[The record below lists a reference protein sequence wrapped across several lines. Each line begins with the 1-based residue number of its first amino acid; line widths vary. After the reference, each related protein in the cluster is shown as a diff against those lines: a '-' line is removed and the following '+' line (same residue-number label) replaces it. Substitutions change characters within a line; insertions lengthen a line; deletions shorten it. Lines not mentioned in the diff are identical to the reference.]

1 MRRILRAKEAWAKL
15 ACGKTKF
22 EEDYRHHSDDD
33 PHVPGTDIARVKPI
47 PLGERLIGFLEH
59 EIDELIDALA
69 ELRDERQGIVRT
81 PRTAIGAEGRRKVAE
96 RAPAKRAPAFS
107 TSGRPS
113 GRKRK
118 SATARDDA
126 ARAAESV
133 SASGVVK

>member
-59 EIDELIDALA
+59 EIDDLIDALA
-69 ELRDERQGIVRT
+69 ELRDAIPDDARPRIM
-81 PRTAIGAEGRRKVAE
+81 RTAIGAEGRRKVAE
-96 RAPAKRAPAFS
+96 RAPAKCAPAFS
-107 TSGRPS
+107 ASGRPS

-133 SASGVVK
+133 K

>member
-1 MRRILRAKEAWAKL
+1 MRRILRAKEAWAKV

-59 EIDELIDALA
+59 EIDDLIDALA
-69 ELRDERQGIVRT
+69 ELRDARPDDARQRIMRA
-81 PRTAIGAEGRRKVAE
+81 AIGAEGRHKVAE
-96 RAPAKRAPAFS
+96 RAPAKRACAA
-107 TSGRPS
+107 SGRPS

>member
-1 MRRILRAKEAWAKL
+1 M
-15 ACGKTKF
+15 
-22 EEDYRHHSDDD
+22 
-33 PHVPGTDIARVKPI
+33 KPI

-107 TSGRPS
+107 ASGRPS
-113 GRKRK
+113 GKRK
-118 SATARDDA
+118 SATARNDA

>member
-1 MRRILRAKEAWAKL
+1 
-15 ACGKTKF
+15 
-22 EEDYRHHSDDD
+22 
-33 PHVPGTDIARVKPI
+33 VKPI

>member
-15 ACGKTKF
+15 GCGKTKF

-69 ELRDERQGIVRT
+69 ELRDARPDNARQRIMRT

-107 TSGRPS
+107 ASGRPS

-133 SASGVVK
+133 K